1 MKHYIYLSPV
11 YEHSFFVK
19 SSQSDIKWNERR
31 VNGFPVIWSEIMADN
46 WGNEQW
52 NYRVNLSQG
61 NGWILIEFL
70 RFVIFEICIIKIEGK
85 MLFLSSMLSTQL
97 DNLFSFFP
105 FYKIN
110 HLLFLRYYFES
121 ISRKVLEQIK
131 KNFQFSKFECKH
143 TYTRNVENY
152 VETWEKSS
160 IRCNEFNWFNKFIIK
175 SWDTRA

>member
-1 MKHYIYLSPV
+1 MKLSREFISGKWMNFDRISSIRYI
-11 YEHSFFVK
+11 
-19 SSQSDIKWNERR
+19 R
-31 VNGFPVIWSEIMADN
+31 
-46 WGNEQW
+46 
-52 NYRVNLSQG
+52 NL
-61 NGWILIEFL
+61 L
-70 RFVIFEICIIKIEGK
+70 IEGK
-85 MLFLSSMLSTQL
+85 MPFLSSMLSTQL

-152 VETWEKSS
+152 VET
-160 IRCNEFNWFNKFIIK
+160 
-175 SWDTRA
+175 

>member
-1 MKHYIYLSPV
+1 MKLSREFISGKWMNFDRISSIRYI
-11 YEHSFFVK
+11 
-19 SSQSDIKWNERR
+19 R
-31 VNGFPVIWSEIMADN
+31 
-46 WGNEQW
+46 
-52 NYRVNLSQG
+52 NL
-61 NGWILIEFL
+61 L
-70 RFVIFEICIIKIEGK
+70 IEGK
-85 MLFLSSMLSTQL
+85 MPFLSSMLSTQL

-131 KNFQFSKFECKH
+131 KNFQFSKFEISVYASKH
-143 TYTRNVENY
+143 TYSRNVENY